1 VQRFCNSNPAVLHLL
16 VSLRLITVVFS
27 EPKLVSV
34 PVANPRRAID
44 GWQVK
49 LCVLRIVGLRVCWL
63 ERRLISEF
71 PLRQPLKLTRSKLH
85 VSK

>member
-1 VQRFCNSNPAVLHLL
+1 VAQDTGCYLMLSRSVA
-16 VSLRLITVVFS
+16 
-27 EPKLVSV
+27 V
-34 PVANPRRAID
+34 PVANPRRAMMV
-44 GWQVK
+44 GKVLAAAEAVANVKAEHALK

-85 VSK
+85 VSR